1 MARSPRRAPIA
12 SPAEHGASPRG
23 PRAAAARLLL
33 CIALL
38 APACERGTP
47 TAPEGELEVPVR
59 LDRVVIDDHDAP
71 VIVLEE
77 EGGPRWLPIWI
88 GPAEAHSIAL
98 QIEERRLPRP
108 NTHDLARSVIHRL
121 KGRVASVVV
130 TELRAGTYYAVLKLD
145 VEGEAIE
152 VDARPSDAIAIAL
165 RDGAPIFVR
174 EGLLERAEDLE
185 PAADDEEPEPGR
197 SI

>member
-1 MARSPRRAPIA
+1 MARSPRWAPIA
-12 SPAEHGASPRG
+12 SPLERGASLG
-23 PRAAAARLLL
+23 ALLV
-33 CIALL
+33 CSVALL
-38 APACERGTP
+38 AAACDREESP
-47 TAPEGELEVPVR
+47 VEIDVPVR
-59 LDRVVIDDHDAP
+59 LDRVVIDDHDSP

-98 QIEERRLPRP
+98 QMEQH
-108 NTHDLARSVIHRL
+108 THDLARSVIHHM

-145 VEGEAIE
+145 VEGEPVE

-165 RDGAPIFVR
+165 RDDAPIFVR
-174 EGLLERAEDLE
+174 EGLFERVDAST
-185 PAADDEEPEPGR
+185 PSPSEEPEPGPKR

>member
-12 SPAEHGASPRG
+12 SLLDRG
-23 PRAAAARLLL
+23 LWLGF
-33 CIALL
+33 LL
-38 APACERGTP
+38 ALGVAACDHDESPSER
-47 TAPEGELEVPVR
+47 EVPVR
-59 LDRVVIDDHDAP
+59 LDRVVIDDHDSH

-77 EGGPRWLPIWI
+77 EGGPRWLPIWV

-108 NTHDLARSVIHRL
+108 NTHDLARSVIHLL

-130 TELRAGTYYAVLKLD
+130 TELRGGTYYALLKLD
-145 VEGEAIE
+145 VEGQSVE

-165 RDGAPIFVR
+165 RDDAPIFVR
-174 EGLLERAEDLE
+174 EGLFRQADASAEGAQE
-185 PAADDEEPEPGR
+185 GEEAAPEQ

>member
-12 SPAEHGASPRG
+12 SLLAASLLGCSAALCAVGCGSPRATD
-23 PRAAAARLLL
+23 PVD
-33 CIALL
+33 
-38 APACERGTP
+38 
-47 TAPEGELEVPVR
+47 VPVR
-59 LDRVVIDDHDAP
+59 LDRVVIDDHDSP

-77 EGGPRWLPIWI
+77 EGGPRWLAIWI

-108 NTHDLARSVIHRL
+108 NTHDLARSVIHTL
-121 KGRVASVVV
+121 KGRVSSVVV
-130 TELRAGTYYAVLKLD
+130 TELRGGTYYAVLKLD
-145 VEGEAIE
+145 ADGTAVE

-165 RDGAPIFVR
+165 RDEAPIFVR
-174 EGLLERAEDLE
+174 EALFQRVDASTESPAESPIE
-185 PAADDEEPEPGR
+185 TEESTPKR

>member
-1 MARSPRRAPIA
+1 MARSPRWAPIA
-12 SPAEHGASPRG
+12 SPLERGASLG
-23 PRAAAARLLL
+23 
-33 CIALL
+33 ALL
-38 APACERGTP
+38 AGLLLLGAAACERDERP
-47 TAPEGELEVPVR
+47 VEVDVLVR
-59 LDRVVIDDHDAP
+59 LDRVVIDDHDSP

-98 QIEERRLPRP
+98 QIEQRRLPRP
-108 NTHDLARSVIHRL
+108 NTHDLARSVIHHL

-130 TELRAGTYYAVLKLD
+130 TELRAGTYYALLRLD
-145 VEGEAIE
+145 VAGEPVE

-165 RDGAPIFVR
+165 RDDAPIFVR
-174 EGLLERAEDLE
+174 ESLFHH
-185 PAADDEEPEPGR
+185 ADASTESAPDEPEPAPKR